1 MTLVDQVGVE
11 KFRHRTEEIL
21 AAQPL
26 FACLGA
32 RVISLGEGRCEI
44 ALRLREELLN
54 DRGTLQATVLYAMLH
69 AATFV
74 ASRTLAR
81 DRAEMDFHQEMKI
94 NFIKALGDPR
104 QTITA
109 RGRAL
114 HRGRRSAVVEGEVC
128 SETGEL
134 IAKALGTIAVL
145 GAGEPPNRGSEIT

>member
-1 MTLVDQVGVE
+1 MTLLDQVGVE
-11 KFRHRTEEIL
+11 KFRHRTEEIV

-26 FACLGA
+26 FAWLGA
-32 RVISLGEGRCEI
+32 RVISVGEGMCEI
-44 ALRLREELLN
+44 ALTLREELLN
-54 DRGTLQATVLYAMLH
+54 DRGSLQATVLYAMLD

-81 DRAEMDFHQEMKI
+81 DREEMDFHQEMKI
-94 NFIKALGDPR
+94 NFIKALRDPR

-114 HRGRRSAVVEGEVC
+114 HRGRRSAVVEGEVF
-128 SETGEL
+128 SATGEL

-145 GAGEPPNRGSEIT
+145 GSGQPPNHGPETT